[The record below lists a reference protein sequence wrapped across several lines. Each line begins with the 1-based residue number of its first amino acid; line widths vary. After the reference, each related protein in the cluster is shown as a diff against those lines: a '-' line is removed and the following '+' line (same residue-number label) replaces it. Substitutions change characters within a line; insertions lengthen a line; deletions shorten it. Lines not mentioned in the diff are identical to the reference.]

1 MSAEVKIQ
9 RAHITLMKHPETAM
23 YTEFFLM
30 GKSSIDKDVPTA
42 YTDGFDKV
50 YGEKFINSLDEKY
63 VRGIVMHETLH
74 IVLKH
79 VIRFK
84 TEFKENRILAN
95 MATDF
100 VVNDVINSLNDKNIA
115 VLPEGALYD
124 EFFHNW
130 DTREVYDY
138 LKKNSKTKP
147 KPQFSAPCDSSGDG
161 GEDGDSNEPNSP
173 SDSDDGVTEV
183 EVDVNGKKYTYHE
196 FDEHAFD
203 KVIGEMTP
211 EEIDKLNESIDRTL
225 QSSGVLAG
233 TMGGNLPRN
242 IASLLEPK
250 IDWAEVM
257 REFVTNSMRGSDE
270 YTWRKFNK
278 RMMANDLYMP
288 SQENENIGEL
298 IFANDTS
305 GSITDEMI
313 TRGATELASVC
324 ELVNPSKVRV
334 LWWDTEVHGEQVF
347 EDNYQN
353 ISKLLKPMGGGGTRV
368 SCVSQYIKDN
378 NIKAEAIVVFTDG
391 YLETNITW
399 DTSTPT
405 LWVVTE
411 NRNFKPPFGKLVKYE
426 I

>member
-1 MSAEVKIQ
+1 MEADVKIQ
-9 RAHITLMKHPETAM
+9 RAHIFLMKHPETAM
-23 YTEFFLM
+23 YTEFYLM
-30 GKSSIDKDVPTA
+30 GKSTIEKDIPTA
-42 YTDGFDKV
+42 CTDGFNKM
-50 YGEKFINSLDEKY
+50 YGEEFIGGLSDKE
-63 VRGIVMHETLH
+63 VRGIVLHETLH

-84 TEFKENRILAN
+84 TEFKANRILTN

-100 VVNDVINSLNDKNIA
+100 VVNDIINSLEDKNCA
-115 VLPEGALYD
+115 VLPDGALYD
-124 EFFHNW
+124 AHFHNW

-138 LKKNSKTKP
+138 LKKNSKVKP
-147 KPQFSAPCDSSGDG
+147 KPQNPAPCDNSGEG
-161 GEDGDSNEPNSP
+161 GENDDSQDSNSGG
-173 SDSDDGVTEV
+173 DDGINEI
-183 EVDVNGKKYTYHE
+183 EVDVEGRKYTYHE

-203 KVIGEMTP
+203 KVISGMSQ
-211 EEIDKLNESIDRTL
+211 EELEELNDKIDRTL
-225 QSSGVLAG
+225 QNSGVLAG
-233 TMGGNLPRN
+233 TMGGNLPRS
-242 IASLLEPK
+242 ISGLLEPK
-250 IDWAEVM
+250 VRWDEVM

-270 YTWRKFNK
+270 FTWRKFNK

-288 SQENENIGEL
+288 SLENENIGEL
-298 IFANDTS
+298 IFAGDTS

-353 ISKLLKPMGGGGTRV
+353 ISKLLKPVGGGGTHV

-378 NIKAEAIVVFTDG
+378 NIKAEAVIVFTDG
-391 YLETNITW
+391 YVETDITW
-399 DTSTPT
+399 DISTPT

-411 NRNFKPPFGKLVKYE
+411 NRHFKPPFGKLVKYE